1 MSSSARPVRPPGG
14 HAILASG
21 SLGKSS
27 GVAGDVV
34 PGLALFLN
42 CIQVHVSLLN
52 SPAEP

>member
-42 CIQVHVSLLN
+42 CIQVHSLCLY
-52 SPAEP
+52 